1 MNFNKEDYYKT
12 LKECYENAPINKFYQ
27 PTATIADGIAEI
39 RMPLKEDFYHYGNYQ
54 HGSVYF
60 KMCDDAGY
68 FAAQS
73 QEFEKF
79 IVTASYNIYFLK
91 PIKLGQM
98 VAKGSILNK
107 TKTQFICETVI
118 FNDNK
123 DIIARG
129 SGVFVRSSRPLEQI

>member
-60 KMCDDAGY
+60 KMCDDAG
-68 FAAQS
+68 
-73 QEFEKF
+73 
-79 IVTASYNIYFLK
+79 
-91 PIKLGQM
+91 
-98 VAKGSILNK
+98 
-107 TKTQFICETVI
+107 
-118 FNDNK
+118 
-123 DIIARG
+123 
-129 SGVFVRSSRPLEQI
+129 